1 MKDKRRKYDMRCLK
15 CGYANQMSARFCVNC
30 GSRLGIESA
39 KKIQA
44 ENYNNI
50 INNQNQQQQ
59 FPQQGQSGNPNG
71 NMQMSNGQKQPY
83 QQQQFP
89 QQGQSGNPNG
99 NMQMGNGQKQPYQQ
113 QQFPQPPYQNPNG
126 NVQINNGQKQ
136 PYQQQQFQQPPYQN
150 PNGSVQINNGQYQ
163 KQGQQINPNG
173 NMQMSNG
180 QKQPYQQ
187 QPYQQQGQQINPN
200 GNMQINNGQYPQQG
214 QQINPNGN
222 MYMNNG
228 QQELPMKWHNFLVYA
243 GFLLGILYSL
253 GSAIKIII
261 SMTNTES
268 AEYFVYEF
276 YKAFKVADII
286 VIIINV
292 FWCVVELY
300 VWREMMQK
308 RRNGWKKYI
317 FCIIGAS
324 VINCIKWL
332 AAIIIF
338 KSYELEVSVSQYITD
353 IIAMIICCSISVVL
367 NNIYYK
373 KRDHL
378 FVN

>member
-1 MKDKRRKYDMRCLK
+1 MRKVLIIKDKRRKYDMRCLK

-50 INNQNQQQQ
+50 INNQN
-59 FPQQGQSGNPNG
+59 
-71 NMQMSNGQKQPY
+71 

>member
-1 MKDKRRKYDMRCLK
+1 MRCLK

-50 INNQNQQQQ
+50 INNQN
-59 FPQQGQSGNPNG
+59 
-71 NMQMSNGQKQPY
+71 

-173 NMQMSNG
+173 NMNI
-180 QKQPYQQ
+180 K
-187 QPYQQQGQQINPN
+187 
-200 GNMQINNGQYPQQG
+200 
-214 QQINPNGN
+214 
-222 MYMNNG
+222 NG

>member
-71 NMQMSNGQKQPY
+71 N
-83 QQQQFP
+83 
-89 QQGQSGNPNG
+89 
-99 NMQMGNGQKQPYQQ
+99 
-113 QQFPQPPYQNPNG
+113 
-126 NVQINNGQKQ
+126 VQINNGQKQ

-150 PNGSVQINNGQYQ
+150 PNGSV
-163 KQGQQINPNG
+163 
-173 NMQMSNG
+173 
-180 QKQPYQQ
+180 
-187 QPYQQQGQQINPN
+187 
-200 GNMQINNGQYPQQG
+200 QINNGQYPQQG

-338 KSYELEVSVSQYITD
+338 KSYELDVSVSQYITD

>member
-1 MKDKRRKYDMRCLK
+1 MRCLK

-71 NMQMSNGQKQPY
+71 NMQM
-83 QQQQFP
+83 
-89 QQGQSGNPNG
+89 
-99 NMQMGNGQKQPYQQ
+99 GNGQKQPYQQ

-136 PYQQQQFQQPPYQN
+136 PYLQQQFQQPPYQN

-187 QPYQQQGQQINPN
+187 QPYQ
-200 GNMQINNGQYPQQG
+200 QQG

>member
-1 MKDKRRKYDMRCLK
+1 MRKVLIMKDKRRKYDMRCLK

-71 NMQMSNGQKQPY
+71 NMQM
-83 QQQQFP
+83 
-89 QQGQSGNPNG
+89 
-99 NMQMGNGQKQPYQQ
+99 GNGQKQPYQQ

-136 PYQQQQFQQPPYQN
+136 PYQQPPYQN

-187 QPYQQQGQQINPN
+187 QPYQ
-200 GNMQINNGQYPQQG
+200 QQG

>member
-71 NMQMSNGQKQPY
+71 NMQMSNGQKQL
-83 QQQQFP
+83 
-89 QQGQSGNPNG
+89 
-99 NMQMGNGQKQPYQQ
+99 
-113 QQFPQPPYQNPNG
+113 
-126 NVQINNGQKQ
+126 
-136 PYQQQQFQQPPYQN
+136 
-150 PNGSVQINNGQYQ
+150 
-163 KQGQQINPNG
+163 
-173 NMQMSNG
+173 
-180 QKQPYQQ
+180 YQQ
-187 QPYQQQGQQINPN
+187 QPYQQQQINPN

-222 MYMNNG
+222 MYINNGQYPQQINPNVNMYMNNG

-243 GFLLGILYSL
+243 GFLLSILINL
-253 GSAIKIII
+253 GNAARTIIEMFDEGGEQYIFYGFYPSAKIIDI
-261 SMTNTES
+261 V
-268 AEYFVYEF
+268 FV
-276 YKAFKVADII
+276 ILN
-286 VIIINV
+286 VILSV
-292 FWCVVELY
+292 FLVY
-300 VWREMMQK
+300 IWREMLQK
-308 RRNGWKKYI
+308 KKNAWKKYLVS
-317 FCIIGAS
+317 IIVVAAL
-324 VINCIKWL
+324 NCL
-332 AAIIIF
+332 AKI
-338 KSYELEVSVSQYITD
+338 L
-353 IIAMIICCSISVVL
+353 AMIIVGTDFGGDIITQYTIDIGMCVIFCSAMVSA
-367 NNIYYK
+367 NNVYYK

>member
-1 MKDKRRKYDMRCLK
+1 MRCLK

-71 NMQMSNGQKQPY
+71 NMQMR
-83 QQQQFP
+83 
-89 QQGQSGNPNG
+89 
-99 NMQMGNGQKQPYQQ
+99 NGQKQPYQQ

>member
-1 MKDKRRKYDMRCLK
+1 MRCLK

-71 NMQMSNGQKQPY
+71 NVQMGNGQKQPY

-163 KQGQQINPNG
+163 K
-173 NMQMSNG
+173 
-180 QKQPYQQ
+180 
-187 QPYQQQGQQINPN
+187 
-200 GNMQINNGQYPQQG
+200 QG

-338 KSYELEVSVSQYITD
+338 KSYELDVSVSQYITD

>member
-1 MKDKRRKYDMRCLK
+1 MRCLK

-71 NMQMSNGQKQPY
+71 N
-83 QQQQFP
+83 
-89 QQGQSGNPNG
+89 
-99 NMQMGNGQKQPYQQ
+99 
-113 QQFPQPPYQNPNG
+113 
-126 NVQINNGQKQ
+126 VQINNGQKQ

-163 KQGQQINPNG
+163 K
-173 NMQMSNG
+173 
-180 QKQPYQQ
+180 
-187 QPYQQQGQQINPN
+187 
-200 GNMQINNGQYPQQG
+200 QG

-338 KSYELEVSVSQYITD
+338 KSYELDVSVSQYITD

>member
-1 MKDKRRKYDMRCLK
+1 MRCLK
-15 CGYANQMSARFCVNC
+15 CGYENEKSARFCVNC

-71 NMQMSNGQKQPY
+71 NMQMGNGQKQPY

-173 NMQMSNG
+173 NM
-180 QKQPYQQ
+180 Y
-187 QPYQQQGQQINPN
+187 
-200 GNMQINNGQYPQQG
+200 INNGQYPQQ
-214 QQINPNGN
+214 INPNVN

-243 GFLLGILYSL
+243 GFLLSILINL
-253 GSAIKIII
+253 GNAARTIIEMFDEGGEQYIFYGFYPSAKIIDI
-261 SMTNTES
+261 V
-268 AEYFVYEF
+268 FV
-276 YKAFKVADII
+276 ILN
-286 VIIINV
+286 VILSV
-292 FWCVVELY
+292 FLVY
-300 VWREMMQK
+300 IWREMLQK
-308 RRNGWKKYI
+308 KKNAWKKYLVS
-317 FCIIGAS
+317 IIVVA
-324 VINCIKWL
+324 VLNCL
-332 AAIIIF
+332 AKI
-338 KSYELEVSVSQYITD
+338 L
-353 IIAMIICCSISVVL
+353 AMIIVGTDFGGDIITQYTIDIGMCVIFCSAMVSA
-367 NNIYYK
+367 NNVYYK

>member
-1 MKDKRRKYDMRCLK
+1 MHKVLIMKDKRRKYDMRCLK

-71 NMQMSNGQKQPY
+71 NMQMSNGQKQLY
-83 QQQQFP
+83 QQ
-89 QQGQSGNPNG
+89 
-99 NMQMGNGQKQPYQQ
+99 QPYQQ
-113 QQFPQPPYQNPNG
+113 
-126 NVQINNGQKQ
+126 
-136 PYQQQQFQQPPYQN
+136 
-150 PNGSVQINNGQYQ
+150 
-163 KQGQQINPNG
+163 QQINPNG
-173 NMQMSNG
+173 NMQINNG
-180 QKQPYQQ
+180 QYP
-187 QPYQQQGQQINPN
+187 QQGQQINPN

-243 GFLLGILYSL
+243 GFLLSILINL
-253 GSAIKIII
+253 GNAARTIIEMFDEGGEQYIFYGFYPSAKIIDI
-261 SMTNTES
+261 V
-268 AEYFVYEF
+268 FV
-276 YKAFKVADII
+276 ILN
-286 VIIINV
+286 VILSV
-292 FWCVVELY
+292 FLVY
-300 VWREMMQK
+300 IWREMLQK
-308 RRNGWKKYI
+308 KKNAWKKYLVS
-317 FCIIGAS
+317 IIVVAAL
-324 VINCIKWL
+324 NCL
-332 AAIIIF
+332 AKI
-338 KSYELEVSVSQYITD
+338 L
-353 IIAMIICCSISVVL
+353 AMIIVGTDFGGDIITQYTIDIGMCVIFCSAMVSA
-367 NNIYYK
+367 NNVYYK

>member
-1 MKDKRRKYDMRCLK
+1 MRCLK

-50 INNQNQQQQ
+50 INNQN
-59 FPQQGQSGNPNG
+59 
-71 NMQMSNGQKQPY
+71 

-214 QQINPNGN
+214 Q
-222 MYMNNG
+222 
-228 QQELPMKWHNFLVYA
+228 WHNFLVYA

>member
-71 NMQMSNGQKQPY
+71 NV
-83 QQQQFP
+83 
-89 QQGQSGNPNG
+89 
-99 NMQMGNGQKQPYQQ
+99 QMG
-113 QQFPQPPYQNPNG
+113 
-126 NVQINNGQKQ
+126 
-136 PYQQQQFQQPPYQN
+136 
-150 PNGSVQINNGQYQ
+150 
-163 KQGQQINPNG
+163 
-173 NMQMSNG
+173 NG

-338 KSYELEVSVSQYITD
+338 KSYELDVSVSQYITD

>member
-1 MKDKRRKYDMRCLK
+1 MRCLK

-50 INNQNQQQQ
+50 INNQN
-59 FPQQGQSGNPNG
+59 
-71 NMQMSNGQKQPY
+71 

-187 QPYQQQGQQINPN
+187 QP
-200 GNMQINNGQYPQQG
+200 YPQQG